1 MCTYRRLKLSMII
14 AQITRKS
21 LLFQWAVINVQ
32 RRLFSTCSATPT
44 FEHAHHLV
52 PRRRKAYVHCGT
64 RRFSNTYIAMQEAG
78 AVAFVCVRVG
88 QQPKPIFTR
97 LWLHIAEQDVMHKP
111 TPKTPTWSDRLMTSA
126 KSYRPHSTLVSV
138 FTAQRTGLN
147 LTENL
152 GALFRASRSL
162 FPSYFLP
169 FAGKFYAVLHR
180 MHGFTSE
187 ITVFW
192 WSARAMRTL
201 YCSLAISGELF
212 LFPNIP
218 YTVFPSHS
226 RQFFLR
232 PKCHK

>member
-1 MCTYRRLKLSMII
+1 MFNDVCFPHVPQSQHSSMHIISFHADVKRMYTAAHAGFRIRIYRL
-14 AQITRKS
+14 
-21 LLFQWAVINVQ
+21 
-32 RRLFSTCSATPT
+32 
-44 FEHAHHLV
+44 
-52 PRRRKAYVHCGT
+52 
-64 RRFSNTYIAMQEAG
+64 AMQEAG

-97 LWLHIAEQDVMHKP
+97 LWLHIAEQDAMHKP

-126 KSYRPHSTLVSV
+126 KGYRPHSTLVSV

-152 GALFRASRSL
+152 GALFRAL
-162 FPSYFLP
+162 FLSSYFLP
-169 FAGKFYAVLHR
+169 FAGKFNAVLHR
-180 MHGFTSE
+180 MHGCTSE
-187 ITVFW
+187 IIVFW
-192 WSARAMRTL
+192 WSARAMSTL
-201 YCSLAISGELF
+201 YCSLAISGEHF

-232 PKCHK
+232 PKCHE